1 MAHPSVTALPAV
13 QRTEID
19 GVPVF
24 WHNQPGRLNARLLF
38 GTGVAHETFL
48 ETGIT
53 HLVAHL
59 AMRPLRTGRYGNN
72 ATTDMLHT
80 TFDVA
85 SGPETV
91 VDHLRRLCVSL
102 THLDTGPLEVER
114 GVLIAEERA
123 SEGPSVTSWLP
134 SSIWF
139 GNRAFGLAGNVR
151 IAPVRASAEEIHAW
165 CGRWFHRGNAAL
177 VLSGP
182 PPEGLHL
189 PLPDGPRQPPP
200 AAKPF
205 DLKTPAQT
213 TIPNGVV
220 GCALVNWTAPM
231 ACAAG
236 ILLSRLTGRLR
247 HLDGLGYEIG
257 FDHQPV
263 DERRAVLGFG
273 ADVPD
278 KHARRVAEAIRAE
291 LGALGGAGPT
301 ADELAADRASLL
313 DQLTQPE
320 FAQYRACDDAV
331 STLTGRPSAVAQ
343 QSQILTGV
351 DADAVAAAA
360 RDLAGRLVL
369 CAPQGH
375 LSPDLPEL
383 PGSPLDPVSGRELKR
398 PLVGSTAP
406 RGFRIVA
413 GDEGLSAFYG
423 ASPVPIAVLRYD
435 DIAGVGVEHTD
446 GRLPILHLF
455 GLHGG
460 LITVRPGDW
469 RGGRTLVRELRARF
483 DPAVCFDAP
492 DAMRLF
498 EQS

>member
-1 MAHPSVTALPAV
+1 
-13 QRTEID
+13 
-19 GVPVF
+19 VPVF
-24 WHNQPGRLNARLLF
+24 WHNQPGRLNARLIF
-38 GTGVAHETFL
+38 GVGVAHETFL

-53 HLVAHL
+53 HLVEHL
-59 AMRPLRTGRYGNN
+59 AMRPLRTGRYDNTA
-72 ATTDMLHT
+72 ATEMLHT
-80 TFDVA
+80 AFDVA
-85 SGPETV
+85 SSAETV
-91 VDHLRRLCVSL
+91 VDHLRRICASL
-102 THLDTGPLEVER
+102 THLDTGPLERER
-114 GVLIAEERA
+114 GVLVAEERA

-151 IAPVRASAEEIHAW
+151 IAPVRASAGQVRAW

-182 PPEGLHL
+182 PPEDLRL
-189 PLPDGPRQPPP
+189 PLPDGPRHQPP
-200 AAKPF
+200 AATPF

-236 ILLSRLTGRLR
+236 ILLSRLTERLR
-247 HLDGLGYEIG
+247 HLEGLGYDIG
-257 FDHQPV
+257 FDHQPI
-263 DERRAVLGFG
+263 DQRRAVLGFG

-278 KHARRVAEAIRAE
+278 KHARRVAEAIRVE
-291 LGALGGAGPT
+291 LSTLGDAGPT

-313 DQLTQPE
+313 DQLAQPE
-320 FAQYRACDDAV
+320 FAQYRAVDEAV
-331 STLTGRPSAVAQ
+331 SALTGWPSAVAQ

-351 DADAVAAAA
+351 DADTVAAAA
-360 RDLAGRLVL
+360 RELAGGLVL

-398 PLVGSTAP
+398 ALVGSTTP

-423 ASPVPIAVLRYD
+423 GSPVPVAVVRYD

-469 RGGRTLVRELRARF
+469 RGGRALVRELRARF
-483 DPAVCFDAP
+483 DAPVCFDAP